1 MKLFIN
7 SLKNNHNH
15 KIFLGMERAGDIL
28 LHLIDRDG
36 HIAGYYLLGINS
48 DGMFLIG
55 DIGETDS
62 RDDTIKGIDLDY
74 EESKLKVVG
83 VDLFEF

>member
-7 SLKNNHNH
+7 SLKNNRKH
-15 KIFLGMERAGDIL
+15 KIFLDMERPGDIL
-28 LHLIDRDG
+28 FHLTDKDG
-36 HIAGYYLLGINS
+36 HIAGYYLMGIND

-62 RDDTIKGIDLDY
+62 FNDSIKDIDLDY
-74 EESKLKVVG
+74 EESKLKVIG
-83 VDLFEF
+83 VDLYEF

>member
-1 MKLFIN
+1 MNLFMRT
-7 SLKNNHNH
+7 LKNNRNRR
-15 KIFLGMERAGDIL
+15 IFLDMERTGDIL
-28 LHLIDRDG
+28 LHLKDHEG
-36 HIAGYYLLGINS
+36 HITGYYLMGIND

-62 RDDTIKGIDLDY
+62 RDDTIKDIDLDY

-83 VDLFEF
+83 VDLYES